1 MSKPRT
7 DPHRFVIMPAMVTIC
22 NRHSLVVNSNRH
34 GGQQSGPTGT
44 HSLTRVRFFAY
55 VFAVLILLRME
66 VGRDGVR
73 V

>member
-1 MSKPRT
+1 MGEPRT
-7 DPHRFVIMPAMVTIC
+7 DPHRFVVMPAMVTIC
-22 NRHSLVVNSNRH
+22 NRQSSVVNSNRH
-34 GGQQSGPTGT
+34 GGQQSGTTGT
-44 HSLTRVRFFAY
+44 HSLTRMRSSY